1 MTSRELSPADHI
13 AQYALLS
20 RLIAAAVAVAAAGG
34 FDHLDRGRVGLAVSI
49 VVIVTGN
56 YVALRRWPYVVD
68 TIRIRDK
75 PLYLVLDIAL
85 ALSVI
90 LIVGAASPLVLYLVG
105 SVVLAGLIYAWR
117 FAVVA
122 SIVVTGGY
130 LSVLFSGQGAVPGS
144 IDVHSVFTL
153 PALMLG
159 AGPAA
164 SAVRRLLRLRDQDAQ
179 AVGMLK
185 SQMAV
190 REERLRLS
198 RDMHDTITK
207 NLHGLSLLAGGLTR
221 CLDRGRLEQARDTAE
236 LVGLTAR
243 QLADSSRSVILDLR
257 ERPDPDLARAL
268 QDVVRTALA
277 GHDMMLSWRMSD
289 EVADR
294 ARTLGTE
301 ASSEILAV
309 VGEAVHNVVKHAA
322 AQSLVVGGELEG
334 DTSGRVRPGRRR
346 RTVPGQRGRRRGR
359 WTPRPRRHGRTHAA
373 HRWHRHRVGR
383 SGCRHDR
390 HDPGSPAAQ
399 GNQSVRCRR
408 RPTPR
413 IDGDRRDGAWLR
425 QSTRP

>member
-1 MTSRELSPADHI
+1 M
-13 AQYALLS
+13 
-20 RLIAAAVAVAAAGG
+20 
-34 FDHLDRGRVGLAVSI
+34 
-49 VVIVTGN
+49 
-56 YVALRRWPYVVD
+56 
-68 TIRIRDK
+68 
-75 PLYLVLDIAL
+75 
-85 ALSVI
+85 
-90 LIVGAASPLVLYLVG
+90 
-105 SVVLAGLIYAWR
+105 
-117 FAVVA
+117 
-122 SIVVTGGY
+122 
-130 LSVLFSGQGAVPGS
+130 
-144 IDVHSVFTL
+144 
-153 PALMLG
+153 MLG

-334 DTSGRVRPGRRR
+334 DTLVVCVRDDGVGLCPDSAAAAAAAGHLGLVGMAERMRRIGGIV
-346 RTVPGQRGRRRGR
+346 TAS
-359 WTPRPRRHGRTHAA
+359 AA
-373 HRWHRHRVGR
+373 
-383 SGCRHDR
+383 
-390 HDPGSPAAQ
+390 PAA
-399 GNQSVRCRR
+399 GTTVTIRVPLPHRGTRASDVAVA
-408 RPTPR
+408 RPL
-413 IDGDRRDGAWLR
+413 G
-425 QSTRP
+425 STAIEGMAHG